1 MKANNKVPSTRM
13 FKGKKLPK
21 GVTKTNTGKLM
32 VRKYSNGQEIYLG
45 TCSSIRTAY
54 RMLAN

>member
-1 MKANNKVPSTRM
+1 M